1 VTSQKS
7 LPLISTMPFT
17 VELISAAWCKRC
29 HAIKPE
35 VAQLCAAVGA
45 IMTVRDYDDD
55 LEEDERGAIVSLP
68 TIRMR
73 SEEGEGWRIWTAA
86 TLDDWK
92 AVIAT
97 AGLRIRDDDTDF

>member
-1 VTSQKS
+1 MT
-7 LPLISTMPFT
+7 PTI
-17 VELISAAWCKRC
+17 ELISAAWCKRC

-35 VAQLCAAVGA
+35 VAQLCAAAGA

-55 LEEDERGAIVSLP
+55 LDDDERGAITSLP

-73 SEEGEGWRIWTAA
+73 VAEGEGWRTWTAG

-92 AVIAT
+92 SVIAAAAMRT
-97 AGLRIRDDDTDF
+97 DDTDF